1 MATLKAIRRRISSVR
16 NIQQITNAMRMVSAA
31 RLRRAQEAAEAARP
45 YAEKLEAVL
54 HNLATQ
60 SQTLAHPLLTKR
72 EENKIDLMLYT
83 SDRGLC
89 GSFNSSLI
97 REAEAFIG
105 VHPAQEVTV
114 SCVGRR
120 GFDHFRRR
128 EAPMAEEHINLG
140 GKYTSGLAHDIGV
153 RMTERFI
160 TGESDGFYILYARF
174 RSALVQIPTLD
185 QVLPIVPK
193 VNDDDLLNRER
204 SSSTLPQE
212 QDDSASPLD
221 YLYEP
226 TAQGLLSRLL
236 TRYVDM
242 LLYRAMLESVASEHG
257 ARMTAMESATN
268 NAVEMI
274 DTLTL
279 DMNRARQAS
288 ITRELLEIVATGESL
303 K

>member
-31 RLRRAQEAAEAARP
+31 RLRRAQESAVAARP

-60 SQTLAHPLLTKR
+60 NQTAGHPLLTSR
-72 EENKIDLMLYT
+72 EEKKIDLMVFT

-89 GSFNSSLI
+89 GSFNSALI
-97 REAEAFIG
+97 RAAEAFIRG
-105 VHPAQEVTV
+105 HRAQQVTL
-114 SCVGRR
+114 SFVGRR
-120 GFDHFRRR
+120 GFDYFRRR
-128 EAPMAEEHINLG
+128 RAPMAEEHTNLG
-140 GKYTSGLAHDIGV
+140 GKYTSALAHDIGV
-153 RMTERFI
+153 RMTERF
-160 TGESDGFYILYARF
+160 TQGESDGFYILYARF
-174 RSALVQIPTLD
+174 RSALVQVPTID
-185 QVLPIVPK
+185 QVLPIVP
-193 VNDDDLLNRER
+193 
-204 SSSTLPQE
+204 TE
-212 QDDSASPLD
+212 QDAGQTPLD

-226 TAQGLLSRLL
+226 TAEGLLSSLL
-236 TRYVDM
+236 SRYVDM

-257 ARMTAMESATN
+257 ARMTAMENATN

-274 DTLTL
+274 ETLTL

-288 ITRELLEIVATGESL
+288 ITRELLEIVATGEAL